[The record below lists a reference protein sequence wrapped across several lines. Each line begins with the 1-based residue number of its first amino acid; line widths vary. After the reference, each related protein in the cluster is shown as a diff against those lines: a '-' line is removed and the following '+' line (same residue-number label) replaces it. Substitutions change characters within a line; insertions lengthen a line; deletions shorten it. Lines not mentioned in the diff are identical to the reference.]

1 MKGSKVKKTAYNE
14 SLGTTEWTLKNGIK
28 VVVKPT
34 MLKADEVRLDVTAKG
49 GLSTLTDEE
58 YYTGDF
64 LPIVAA
70 MSGVGKF
77 SANDL
82 KKQLSGITASAGLSI
97 DSYEHGIGAASSPK
111 DIETM
116 LQLVYLNFTSP
127 RFDEND
133 LNTMKKMYSSYFAN
147 IESNP
152 DYIAQREY
160 MKTLYGDNPRRQLT
174 SRAQIEALQLDDM
187 PAVYHKLYDN
197 AKNFRFTF
205 VGNVDLDELRPLVE
219 KYIGSLPV
227 KGAELDVVDDG
238 VRAVKGVVTNDF
250 KQEMQQPKVSVMLS
264 YTGQIDYTPENR
276 MAMTLLSQALDSR
289 YLQSI
294 REEKGGTYGVQVNAS
309 VEKDPIEA
317 YDMLIKFDT
326 NAEQA
331 DELIEIAIAELEK
344 IAQEGPRADDI
355 AKTKEFLVKNYNN
368 TLEKNGGWINAI
380 ERWYDEGYDYKA
392 EYLTTVEKV
401 GAEQVKALAAKILA
415 DNNKN
420 LVIMRPA
427 QN

>member
-1 MKGSKVKKTAYNE
+1 
-14 SLGTTEWTLKNGIK
+14 
-28 VVVKPT
+28 
-34 MLKADEVRLDVTAKG
+34 
-49 GLSTLTDEE
+49 
-58 YYTGDF
+58 
-64 LPIVAA
+64 
-70 MSGVGKF
+70 
-77 SANDL
+77 
-82 KKQLSGITASAGLSI
+82 
-97 DSYEHGIGAASSPK
+97 
-111 DIETM
+111 M

-264 YTGQIDYTPENR
+264 YTGQIDYTP
-276 MAMTLLSQALDSR
+276 
-289 YLQSI
+289 
-294 REEKGGTYGVQVNAS
+294 REPYGHDA
-309 VEKDPIEA
+309 
-317 YDMLIKFDT
+317 
-326 NAEQA
+326 
-331 DELIEIAIAELEK
+331 
-344 IAQEGPRADDI
+344 
-355 AKTKEFLVKNYNN
+355 
-368 TLEKNGGWINAI
+368 
-380 ERWYDEGYDYKA
+380 
-392 EYLTTVEKV
+392 
-401 GAEQVKALAAKILA
+401 ALAGSRLA
-415 DNNKN
+415 LLAVDPRGEGRN
-420 LVIMRPA
+420 LRRAGQRLCRKGSYRGIRHA
-427 QN
+427 H

>member
-1 MKGSKVKKTAYNE
+1 
-14 SLGTTEWTLKNGIK
+14 
-28 VVVKPT
+28 
-34 MLKADEVRLDVTAKG
+34 
-49 GLSTLTDEE
+49 
-58 YYTGDF
+58 
-64 LPIVAA
+64 
-70 MSGVGKF
+70 
-77 SANDL
+77 
-82 KKQLSGITASAGLSI
+82 
-97 DSYEHGIGAASSPK
+97 
-111 DIETM
+111 
-116 LQLVYLNFTSP
+116 
-127 RFDEND
+127 
-133 LNTMKKMYSSYFAN
+133 
-147 IESNP
+147 
-152 DYIAQREY
+152 